1 MITAEVGVARVE
13 ERELLRTLRWW
24 DGFVIAL
31 ANPGFLIASLG
42 FTIGTLGP
50 WGAVLVWTASMVIG
64 TLQAWIYQEPA
75 AMFPDKPGGIA
86 LYAHEGWKKYFTPA
100 GPLATFGYWF
110 GWSSVLSIFGLLI
123 GNLIT
128 AQWFTGSTWSID
140 LGVSTFGLP
149 EVIAIT
155 AIVGVAWFNLRGI
168 RPTVWLSYVTG
179 ALLFIP
185 LLLIMLGTFA
195 SGDFKA
201 SNLKSS
207 FPGWTLIFVWLY
219 AMAWS
224 SYATES
230 VATFAPEYKRPDDTS
245 RALRSSSLF
254 DIVVFF
260 LLPLG
265 VVGTLSVD
273 QVNGPTGGD
282 AAGTYVVTTMR
293 QILGGGA
300 AGFFLL
306 FVVAGLLLSMNTAT
320 MDASRALY
328 GISREGLTLKWFG
341 RLNDQHM
348 PANAI
353 IADAA
358 VNVALLVLFD
368 NTLAILVAS
377 NLGYVLAHILALTGV
392 LLLRRDRPDAV
403 RPVKLASYWLPVA
416 AILAALNVVFLVVG
430 NLNLSKIGYAGTD
443 KLAGISVEFWYGLLI
458 LLMSLVLW
466 GYRRKVEDTRPE
478 PVRQH

>member
-1 MITAEVGVARVE
+1 MNLGGASGHPPKTAFA
-13 ERELLRTLRWW
+13 
-24 DGFVIAL
+24 
-31 ANPGFLIASLG
+31 
-42 FTIGTLGP
+42 
-50 WGAVLVWTASMVIG
+50 
-64 TLQAWIYQEPA
+64 
-75 AMFPDKPGGIA
+75 
-86 LYAHEGWKKYFTPA
+86 
-100 GPLATFGYWF
+100 
-110 GWSSVLSIFGLLI
+110 SVLSLTYTVSDLRFQRLLER
-123 GNLIT
+123 L
-128 AQWFTGSTWSID
+128 
-140 LGVSTFGLP
+140 
-149 EVIAIT
+149 
-155 AIVGVAWFNLRGI
+155 
-168 RPTVWLSYVTG
+168 G
-179 ALLFIP
+179 ALVI
-185 LLLIMLGTFA
+185 
-195 SGDFKA
+195 
-201 SNLKSS
+201 
-207 FPGWTLIFVWLY
+207 
-219 AMAWS
+219 
-224 SYATES
+224 
-230 VATFAPEYKRPDDTS
+230 R
-245 RALRSSSLF
+245 RAV
-254 DIVVFF
+254 I
-260 LLPLG
+260 
-265 VVGTLSVD
+265 
-273 QVNGPTGGD
+273 
-282 AAGTYVVTTMR
+282 
-293 QILGGGA
+293 
-300 AGFFLL
+300 LL

-466 GYRRKVEDTRPE
+466 GYRRKVEDARSG
-478 PVRQH
+478 PVHQH

>member
-1 MITAEVGVARVE
+1 MMTAEVGVAHIE

-42 FTIGTLGP
+42 YTIGSLGP

-64 TLQAWIYQEPA
+64 SLQAWIYQEPA
-75 AMFPDKPGGIA
+75 AMFPDQSGGIA
-86 LYAHEGWKKYFTPA
+86 VYAHEGWKKYFAPA

-110 GWSSVLSIFGLLI
+110 GWSSVLSIFGLLV
-123 GNLIT
+123 GNLAT
-128 AQWFTGSTWSID
+128 AQWFSNATWSID
-140 LGVSTFGLP
+140 LGFSTFGLP
-149 EVIAIT
+149 EAIAIV
-155 AIVGVAWFNLRGI
+155 AILGVSWFNIRGI
-168 RPTVWLSYVTG
+168 RTTVWLSYVTG

-185 LLLIMLGTFA
+185 LLLIMVGTFA
-195 SGDFKA
+195 SGDFHA

-207 FPGWTLIFVWLY
+207 FPGWTLIVVWLY

-224 SYATES
+224 SYATEAC
-230 VATFAPEYKRPDDTS
+230 ATFTPEYKRADDAS

-265 VVGTLSVD
+265 VVGTLSID
-273 QVNGPTGGD
+273 QVNGQSGGD
-282 AAGTYVVTTMR
+282 AAGLYVVTTMR

-306 FVVAGLLLSMNTAT
+306 FVIAGLLLSMNTAT

-328 GISREGLTLKWFG
+328 GISRQGLTLRWFG
-341 RLNDQHM
+341 RLNRHNM
-348 PANAI
+348 PANGI
-353 IADAA
+353 IGSA
-358 VNVALLVLFD
+358 VINIALLVLFD

-377 NLGYVLAHILALTGV
+377 NLGYVLAHILALSGV
-392 LLLRRDRPDAV
+392 LLLRRDRPDAD
-403 RPVKLASYWLPVA
+403 RPIRLAAYWLP
-416 AILAALNVVFLVVG
+416 IIAALAVFNVVLLVVG
-430 NLNLSKIGYAGTD
+430 NLNLQKISYAGTD
-443 KLAGISVEFWYGLLI
+443 RLLGMAVEFWYGVLI
-458 LLMSLVLW
+458 LLISVVLW
-466 GYRRKVEDTRPE
+466 MYRRRVEDKQPA
-478 PVRQH
+478 